1 MTFGCV
7 SGRLSRPLFGGW
19 GEIMKILVLTLV
31 LSVMGVS
38 AALAGNCTYTSD
50 RASDGSRC
58 GDRAST
64 VRPGGK

>member
-1 MTFGCV
+1 MLKLIVATV
-7 SGRLSRPLFGGW
+7 
-19 GEIMKILVLTLV
+19 M
-31 LSVMGVS
+31 LSVVLPVL
-38 AALAGNCTYTSD
+38 AAQAGPCTYTSD